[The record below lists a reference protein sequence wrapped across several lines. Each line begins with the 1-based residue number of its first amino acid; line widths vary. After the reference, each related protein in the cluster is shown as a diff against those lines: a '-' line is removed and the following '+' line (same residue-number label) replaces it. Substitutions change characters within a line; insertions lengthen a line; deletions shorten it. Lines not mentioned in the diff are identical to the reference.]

1 METIGLAPFVMKR
14 NIRQVDII
22 VLDENGGAIGQ
33 RHQASIDMSEAVNAR
48 RQYKKFLRNAGQD
61 LL

>member
-48 RQYKKFLRNAGQD
+48 RQ
-61 LL
+61 